1 MSARLDQTFSR
12 YAQILQLLSCA
23 IDTPGG
29 KRKVSVEE
37 IANFLASSYIDAYSL
52 VAVLRDELL
61 LTVDGPPEQALA
73 TLRTDEWPR
82 SSLAVALGWFVWN
95 APTGSN
101 KQPRVRPGE
110 RFRVAPLQRFG
121 CVVHTSTL
129 FNGVYDSQCCGN
141 EEPVYYPAEFL
152 TSSTFLPSESL
163 PSTQNLRIMGC
174 GALLDSAFSEDPS
187 HARRM
192 DLGGPRSFV
201 LAARDVA
208 LPQRSGDTPP
218 TASFFYGGLTS
229 GGRPGAAIVSGRLQS
244 GVDVTIADGA
254 VTAGGAVIR
263 YTSVG
268 RARGGVWV
276 LNCSGPWTVPP
287 RG

>member
-23 IDTPGG
+23 IETPGG
-29 KRKVSVEE
+29 NREVSVEE
-37 IANFLASSYIDAYSL
+37 IANFLASSYIDAYAL

-61 LTVDGPPEQALA
+61 LTVAGPLERAFA

-82 SSLAVALGWFVWN
+82 SPLAVALGWFVWN

-101 KQPRVRPGE
+101 KQPRVGPGE
-110 RFRVAPLQRFG
+110 RFRIAPLQRFG

-152 TSSTFLPSESL
+152 TSSTFLSSESL
-163 PSTQNLRIMGC
+163 PATQNLRIMGC
-174 GALLDSAFSEDPS
+174 SALLHSAFSEDSS

-192 DLGGPRSFV
+192 DLGGSRSFV

-208 LPQRSGDTPP
+208 TPQRTGDAQPA
-218 TASFFYGGLTS
+218 ASFFYGNLTS
-229 GGRPGAAIVSGRLQS
+229 GGRPGSMTVSGTLQS
-244 GVDVTIADGA
+244 GSNVTIADGA
-254 VTAGGAVIR
+254 VTAEGVVIR
-263 YTSVG
+263 YTAVG

-276 LNCSGPWTVPP
+276 LNCSGPWTVAP